1 MVRPAERRQA
11 ADYLLETYRMSE
23 RRACQVT
30 VLHRSTMQY
39 EPQPDPNEGIR
50 LRLKE
55 LAEQRPR
62 WGQPRLHYLLRK
74 EGIVINHKRSERLYR
89 EMGLSL
95 QLRKRKKRASHLR
108 VVMPSPARPN
118 ERWSMDFVSDQMVT
132 GRRLKCFTLVDD
144 CSRESPVI
152 EVRHSITGYHV
163 VAILDR
169 IKEERPLPQVIVCDN
184 GPEFTS
190 KVLDEWAH
198 RNNLKLDFIDPG
210 RPVQNAYIES
220 FNGKFRDECLNENI
234 FFDLGDAKK
243 KIEDYRRDYN
253 TERPHSSLGNESPET
268 FAKQYQPMLPK
279 KTGTREVMTGP

>member
-11 ADYLLETYRMSE
+11 TDYLRETYRMSE

-30 VLHRSTMQY
+30 VLHRSTRQY
-39 EPQPDPNEGIR
+39 QACPDLNEGIR
-50 LRLKE
+50 IRLKE

-62 WGQPRLHYLLRK
+62 WGQPRLHVMLRR
-74 EGIVINHKRSERLYR
+74 EGMMVNHKRTERLYR

-95 QLRKRKKRASHLR
+95 RLRKRKKRASHLR
-108 VVMPSPARPN
+108 VVMPAPTRPN
-118 ERWSMDFVSDQMVT
+118 ERWSMDFVSDQLAS

-152 EVRHSITGYHV
+152 EVSHSITGNHLV
-163 VAILDR
+163 EILDR

-190 KVLDEWAH
+190 KALDEWAH
-198 RNNLKLDFIDPG
+198 RNKVKLDFIDPG
-210 RPVQNAYIES
+210 KPVQNAYIES

-279 KTGTREVMTGP
+279 KTGTREVM